1 MKKLFL
7 LTILLCVLS
16 VGAFAQLNLPRES
29 NRAAISQTIGDTVV
43 SIVYHR
49 PNVKARKVFG
59 GELVPYGK
67 VWRTGANEATTFE
80 ISNDVKINGQ
90 VLPKG
95 KYSLHSIPTE
105 TEWTII
111 FNKTADQWGS
121 YEYDAKQD
129 ALRVTAKPQTAGFH
143 ETMGLEFENI
153 KGSTADVVIVWDKLK
168 VPFTI
173 DVGDFN
179 GRFLTEIRR
188 QMSNLKPDDFRTPAQ
203 AANWVYSTKITASY
217 PEAVQWLDKSIAVR
231 ETFGSLNTKAR
242 ILADMGRNAEAI
254 AVAEKAIQV
263 GKGATPA
270 ANTAALEKLLVEWKA
285 KK

>member
-7 LTILLCVLS
+7 LTILLGVMS
-16 VGAFAQLNLPRES
+16 IGAFAQLNLPRES
-29 NRAAISQTIGDTVV
+29 NRSAISQTIGDTVV

-105 TEWTII
+105 NEWTII

-121 YEYDAKQD
+121 FEYDAKQD
-129 ALRVTAKPQTAGFH
+129 ALRVTAKPQTTDFH
-143 ETMGLEFENI
+143 ETMGLEFANI
-153 KGSTADVVIVWDKLK
+153 KGNTADVVIVWDKVK

-173 DVGDFN
+173 DVGDIN
-179 GRFLTEIRR
+179 GRLLTEMRR
-188 QMSNLKPDDFRTPAQ
+188 QMASLNADDFRTPQQ
-203 AANWVYSTKITASY
+203 AAGWVYSSKITASY

-231 ETFGSLNTKAR
+231 ETFGNLNTKAR
-242 ILADMGRNAEAI
+242 ILADMGKTAEAI
-254 AVAEKAIQV
+254 ATAEKAIQV
-263 GKGATPA
+263 GKAATPA
-270 ANTAALEKLLVEWKA
+270 ANTADLEKLLADWKA

>member
-7 LTILLCVLS
+7 LTILLFVLS
-16 VGAFAQLNLPRES
+16 IGAFAQLNLPRES

-49 PNVKARKVFG
+49 PNTKARKVW
-59 GELVPYGK
+59 GELVPYGQ

-80 ISNDVKINGQ
+80 VSNDVKINGQ

-153 KGSTADVVIVWDKLK
+153 KGNTADVVIVWDKVK

-173 DVGDFN
+173 DVGDVN
-179 GRFLTEIRR
+179 NRFLTEIRR
-188 QMSNLKPDDFRTPAQ
+188 QMSNLKTDDFRTPAQ
-203 AANWVYSTKITASY
+203 AASWVYSTKITASY
-217 PEAVQWLDKSIAVR
+217 QEAVQWLDKSISIR

-242 ILADMGRNAEAI
+242 ILADMGKTAEAI
-254 AVAEKAIQV
+254 ATAEKAIQV
-263 GKGATPA
+263 GKAATPA
-270 ANTAALEKLLVEWKA
+270 ANTAALEKLLAEWKV

>member
-121 YEYDAKQD
+121 FEYDAKQD
-129 ALRVTAKPQTAGFH
+129 VLRVPAKPQAAGFH

-153 KGSTADVVIVWDKLK
+153 KGA
-168 VPFTI
+168 
-173 DVGDFN
+173 
-179 GRFLTEIRR
+179 RR
-188 QMSNLKPDDFRTPAQ
+188 MS
-203 AANWVYSTKITASY
+203 
-217 PEAVQWLDKSIAVR
+217 
-231 ETFGSLNTKAR
+231 
-242 ILADMGRNAEAI
+242 
-254 AVAEKAIQV
+254 
-263 GKGATPA
+263 
-270 ANTAALEKLLVEWKA
+270 
-285 KK
+285 